1 MSAASKNV
9 YMNKLDEIVVKYN
22 KACYKTIKIKLA
34 DIKQGMYIG
43 YCVEHYNEDLKLNI
57 GDNVGTLK
65 YKNIFEKRQTPN

>member
-34 DIKQGMYIG
+34 DIKQGMYIA
-43 YCVEHYNEDLKLNI
+43 YFVEHYNEDLKLNI
-57 GDNVGTLK
+57 GDNVGILK